1 MLRRCAFRGR
11 HVEALDAANV
21 SGQSV
26 ARRPPRQDL
35 RLVGVCLRSYITSG
49 LPQRALSSRSSGEDM
64 PSLSADAIGGLGRVF
79 SQAILAPD
87 ERGRPAFTR
96 AGAEDDEVRAA
107 GAAVVSREGQEL
119 ERHLGID

>member
-1 MLRRCAFRGR
+1 
-11 HVEALDAANV
+11 
-21 SGQSV
+21 
-26 ARRPPRQDL
+26 
-35 RLVGVCLRSYITSG
+35 
-49 LPQRALSSRSSGEDM
+49 M

-96 AGAEDDEVRAA
+96 ACAEDYEVRAA